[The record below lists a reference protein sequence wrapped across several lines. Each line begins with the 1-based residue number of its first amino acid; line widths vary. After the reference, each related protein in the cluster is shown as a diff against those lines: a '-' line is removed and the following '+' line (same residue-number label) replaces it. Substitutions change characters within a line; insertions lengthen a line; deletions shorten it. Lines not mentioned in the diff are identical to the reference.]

1 MQEYDVDIEA
11 AGDGK
16 SDCHARAARFKE
28 LLRYVF
34 KRFLVF
40 VCFGPGVLGVL
51 WLIGR
56 LIKR

>member
-1 MQEYDVDIEA
+1 MQEYDVDIDA
-11 AGDGK
+11 AGEGK
-16 SDCHARAARFKE
+16 SDRHARLARFQE
-28 LLRYVF
+28 LLKYLC
-34 KRFLVF
+34 KRILVF